1 MTGFSIEV
9 RSMYDFL
16 LEVGYAIYRNG
27 FSVTALGAVFY
38 VVFKQRR
45 IKRIIKKYIP
55 FLSEDESEVKGYI
68 ENQHII
74 IHNLK
79 IMMEGM
85 GIKWSVP
92 TSNENLKV
100 TQKKKNKWFYMLS
113 VMRLRVRSVK
123 QYIIL
128 IRRNTN
134 MNKLK
139 SRKFWM
145 AVVGA
150 ALVVLN
156 DGLELGIDN
165 ETVLAAAGLLMT
177 WIIGES
183 AVDTVKTKKK
193 DDDVDFTQDT
203 GV

>member
-9 RSMYDFL
+9 RSMYDFI

-45 IKRIIKKYIP
+45 IKRIIKKYVP

-68 ENQHII
+68 YNQELI

-79 IMMEGM
+79 EMMKELGYT
-85 GIKWSVP
+85 WSVP
-92 TSNENLKV
+92 TSETSLQV
-100 TQKKKNKWFYMLS
+100 TAKKKSKWFYWLS
-113 VMRLRVRSVK
+113 VMQLRVRSVK

-128 IRRNTN
+128 IRRIN

-145 AVVGA
+145 SVVGA
-150 ALVVLN
+150 SLVILN
-156 DGLELGIDN
+156 DGLEL
-165 ETVLAAAGLLMT
+165 
-177 WIIGES
+177 
-183 AVDTVKTKKK
+183 
-193 DDDVDFTQDT
+193 
-203 GV
+203 